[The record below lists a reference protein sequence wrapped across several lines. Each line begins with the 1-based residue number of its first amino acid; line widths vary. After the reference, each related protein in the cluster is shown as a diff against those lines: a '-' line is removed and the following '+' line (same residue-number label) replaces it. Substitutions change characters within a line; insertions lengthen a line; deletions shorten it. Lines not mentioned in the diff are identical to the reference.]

1 MGFNLKKIT
10 MKNKFIYLAII
21 AAGFASCE
29 PEFENEVNANYTAGD
44 ADFTTYVAVGNSL
57 TAGYMDGTVSRGSQM
72 NSYPNLLAQ
81 QFALV
86 GGGAFTQPSYT
97 DDVNNLGGL
106 MLNGLPIEYL
116 IGDNEFR
123 TRLVIDASQGRP
135 ENILG
140 TSTIEVSNLQATAYN
155 NMGVPGAKSF
165 HLLASGYGNVA
176 GVAIG
181 QANPYFVRHATSPT
195 ATVLGDAMSKNPTF
209 FTNWIGAN
217 DVLAYATGGGALADN
232 PLTPTVDERLL
243 PNAAVDQTGNMN
255 AASYGSNDITDPTLF
270 NSVYNTIITTLTSNG
285 AKGVVCTIPSV
296 TSIPYFTTVPFNP
309 LTAQSI
315 GKGLAPAGS
324 DTATQIAYGTAA
336 INQANAQLYGP
347 LDGVFSAYGEPNRVN
362 LLSTTSAN
370 PILIY
375 DADATDRSAE
385 IRGALSGTLGVP
397 TATAFGMVFGKAR
410 QATAADLVVLPASSV
425 IGTPNAAAPSTLIN
439 INGIS
444 YPMANRWVLTANEK
458 AKVANATAAYNASIV
473 SIANANG
480 IAVADMNAIMNQLV
494 SGLRAD
500 NGTLYTANYFSGG
513 TSEYKVLF
521 SLDGVHPNA
530 RGYSVIANEVI
541 KVINEHYNA
550 NLPLLNSNN
559 FPGINIVPSN

>member
-1 MGFNLKKIT
+1 

-29 PEFENEVNANYTAGD
+29 PEFENTVDANYTAGD

-57 TAGYMDGTVSRGSQM
+57 TAGYMDGTVSRVGQTY
-72 NSYPNLLAQ
+72 SYPNLLAQ

-86 GGGAFTQPSYT
+86 GGGAFTQPSYAE
-97 DDVNNLGGL
+97 DVNNLGGIQ
-106 MLNGLPIEYL
+106 GLA
-116 IGDNEFR
+116 G
-123 TRLVIDASQGRP
+123 TRLVINAAVGGVQP
-135 ENILG
+135 IAG
-140 TSTIEVSNLQATAYN
+140 TPTITLTPQATAYN

-165 HLLASGYGNVA
+165 HLLAPGYGNIA
-176 GVAIG
+176 GVALG

-195 ATVLGDAMSKNPTF
+195 ATVLGDAMSKVPTF

-217 DVLAYATGGGALADN
+217 DVLAYATGGGALPDN
-232 PLTPTVDERLL
+232 PATPTVDESLL
-243 PNAAVDQTGNMN
+243 PTPAADHNSTGNMN
-255 AASYGSNDITDPTLF
+255 PATYGGNDITNSDF
-270 NSVYNTIITTLTSNG
+270 FASVYSTIVTTLTSGG
-285 AKGVVCTIPSV
+285 AKGVVATVPSV
-296 TSIPYFTTVPFNP
+296 TSIPYFTSVPFNP

-425 IGTPNAAAPSTLIN
+425 IGTANASSPSPLIN
-439 INGIS
+439 INGVS
-444 YPMANRWVLTANEK
+444 YPMANKWVLTANEK
-458 AKVANATAAYNASIV
+458 AKVANATAAYNAAIV
-473 SIANANG
+473 SIANAND
-480 IAVADMNAIMNQLV
+480 IAVADMNAIMNQLIT
-494 SGLRAD
+494 GLRIET
-500 NGTLYTANYFSGG
+500 GQLYTANYFSGSATEG
-513 TSEYKVLF
+513 VVLF

-530 RGYSVIANEVI
+530 RGYAVIANEVI
-541 KVINEHYNA
+541 KVINEFYNA
-550 NLPLLNSNN
+550 NLPLHNPSY